1 MSESYRIL
9 MITYHT
15 HYNEFDD
22 RLYRVSDVH

>member
-1 MSESYRIL
+1 